1 MSPESV
7 AKTWLDYARKDFELA
22 SIESPPEGVLDLLCF
37 HAQQAAEKALKAV
50 LILHSGAAP
59 RTHDIAILL
68 ERIEAFSVIPPVFG
82 GPAGSMST
90 PSGPD
95 IPATLS
101 RFWKRNI
108 ERRSALRAKFLPG
121 PQFSLKPNRHRKSA

>member
-1 MSPESV
+1 MLAAANRGWCTVRFYKRGLKFMSPESV

-37 HAQQAAEKALKAV
+37 HAQQGAEKALKAV

-68 ERIEAFSVIPPVFG
+68 ERIEAFSVVPPAV
-82 GPAGSMST
+82 
-90 PSGPD
+90 
-95 IPATLS
+95 
-101 RFWKRNI
+101 R
-108 ERRSALRAKFLPG
+108 
-121 PQFSLKPNRHRKSA
+121 

>member
-68 ERIEAFSVIPPVFG
+68 ERIEAFSVIPPDVRR
-82 GPAGSMST
+82 A
-90 PSGPD
+90 
-95 IPATLS
+95 S
-101 RFWKRNI
+101 RLNEYAVWTRYPGDA
-108 ERRSALRAKFLPG
+108 EPVLEEEYREALGLAREVLAWAAIQLETE
-121 PQFSLKPNRHRKSA
+121 